1 MGTRGLTVITQDR
14 QIKLSNYRQWDSY
27 FEVGGLEFL
36 EFCRSKLQEG
46 GKDSISS
53 FNNKVRLL
61 KDVSKDQ
68 KFLDKVNNTIQEF
81 DNFSDYKVDLRH
93 LFPQFSRDTGIDIL
107 YIINKLYEFEFRN
120 KKYPV
125 LIDTDLCGIEYI
137 NVLDLDNNKALLLR
151 EKTDG
156 FKSLPTNPVIK
167 KTFISKGYECF
178 LSYKIGEIPT
188 EIQTIADYKATI
200 KTTQED
206 DEIPF

>member
-1 MGTRGLTVITQDR
+1 MGTRGLTVITQDG

-36 EFCRSKLQEG
+36 QFCREKLQE
-46 GKDSISS
+46 KRQIEV
-53 FNNKVRLL
+53 FNDKVRLL

-81 DNFSDYKVDLRH
+81 DSFEDYKVDLRH

-107 YIINKLYEFEFRN
+107 YIINELYEFEFRN

-137 NVLDLDNNKALLLR
+137 NVLDLDNNRALLLR
-151 EKTDG
+151 EKTDN
-156 FKSLPTNPVIK
+156 FKSLPTNSIIK

-178 LSYKIGEIPT
+178 LSYKLGEIPSDIEVT
-188 EIQTIADYKATI
+188 VDYEATI

>member
-1 MGTRGLTVITQDR
+1 MGTRGLTVITQDG

-36 EFCRSKLQEG
+36 EFCRNKLQES
-46 GKDSISS
+46 GKGSISN

-68 KFLDKVNNTIQEF
+68 KFLDKVNNTIREF
-81 DNFSDYKVDLRH
+81 DNFSDYKVDLKH

-107 YIINKLYEFEFRN
+107 YIINELYEFEFRN

-156 FKSLPTNPVIK
+156 FKSLSTNPVIK

-188 EIQTIADYKATI
+188 EIQTIADYRATI